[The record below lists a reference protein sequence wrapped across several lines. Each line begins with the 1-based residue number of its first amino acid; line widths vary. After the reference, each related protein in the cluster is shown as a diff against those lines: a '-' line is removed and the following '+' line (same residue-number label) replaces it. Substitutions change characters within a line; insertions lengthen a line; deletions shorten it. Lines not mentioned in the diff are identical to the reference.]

1 MAVNTIT
8 GKKERRCYRP
18 RDDCTERK
26 WVTLMRTILAFAFAA
41 ICGGVLGI
49 MLGLGAAV
57 AF

>member
-1 MAVNTIT
+1 MAVNTVT

-18 RDDCTERK
+18 PEDCTEPE
-26 WVTLMRTILAFAFAA
+26 WVTLMRTFLAFAFAA
-41 ICGGVLGI
+41 ICGGALGI